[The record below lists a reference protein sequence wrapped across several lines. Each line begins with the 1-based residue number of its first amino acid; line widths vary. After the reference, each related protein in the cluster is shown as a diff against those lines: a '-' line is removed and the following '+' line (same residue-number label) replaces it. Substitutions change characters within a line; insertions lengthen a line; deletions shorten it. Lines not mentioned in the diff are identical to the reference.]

1 MAHDMPWYKRNG
13 ADFVMGTLGMPD
25 SDHKWAYSACIDMM
39 NDRGRPIPDDAAFIC
54 GFTGLSRKKWSI
66 VRAYLLDHGKLIQL
80 DDTLSNP
87 RFERERVHTNSIRE
101 ARREAGRA
109 GGIASGEARAAKAQ
123 QQLPLEGEQKEDHPD
138 YQGDYRAIYRG
149 DKRPDSAPDTSET
162 HPPHSLK
169 TNEKTGSKSQASRA
183 RERASE
189 TRDQNTTTPTSSSNA
204 AKAPVVDDGDKD
216 DLLGLTQAVCDAAGL
231 SARIASRPAL
241 LTQSMDIVRSWI
253 AAGVDIRGTAIPVIE
268 SATERATEPAHSL
281 NRFAAAVDTAHARKR
296 AADRNGTAPP
306 PKPVTAAY
314 EIDGEAPPMVE
325 FRKAIAQAIGVA
337 VYARWCR
344 ALKFT
349 VEDLRNEGDMGL
361 LAVRKNGN
369 GSGAND
375 PARVL
380 DQHGKV
386 MTAIARK
393 LLGVREVWEQ
403 FDKGDRQAHSNKP
416 SAVKP

>member
-1 MAHDMPWYKRNG
+1 MANGRPWYKRYG
-13 ADFVMGTLGMPD
+13 ADFIVGALVLPD
-25 SDHKWAYSACIDMM
+25 AEHKWAYSCIVDML
-39 NDRGRPIPDDAAFIC
+39 NDLDRPLPDEPGFIC
-54 GFTGLSRKKWSI
+54 GFTGLSRRKWAV
-66 VRAYLLDHGKLIQL
+66 VRANLLAAGKI
-80 DDTLSNP
+80 TEAGGYLSNP
-87 RFERERVHTNSIRE
+87 RFDREREERE
-101 ARREAGRA
+101 AEHQRAVETGRE
-109 GGIASGEARAAKAQ
+109 GGKKSAAKRAAQ
-123 QQLPLEGEQKEDHPD
+123 QQDELPLHEQTADKPEINGAKTEDNREINGEIADHKRQKTDD
-138 YQGDYRAIYRG
+138 QDQGG
-149 DKRPDSAPDTSET
+149 
-162 HPPHSLK
+162 LK
-169 TNEKTGSKSQASRA
+169 PARA
-183 RERASE
+183 RRGQRLDIDHQRQPIDAARA
-189 TRDQNTTTPTSSSNA
+189 PG
-204 AKAPVVDDGDKD
+204 VDDGGKD
-216 DLLGLTQAVCDAAGL
+216 DLLGLTQAVCDSAGL

-314 EIDGEAPPMVE
+314 EIEGEAPPMVE
-325 FRKAIAQAIGVA
+325 FRKAVAQAIGVA

-416 SAVKP
+416 SAAKP